1 MEKAGIESV
10 LYLPFIINN
19 IKMIARGLTGRI
31 EMFKKLIIF
40 LMLFSFM
47 AITIDESQA
56 GFFKRS
62 KTNKKQSSKKE
73 ETKSQTEQEK
83 KILVVEIFAS
93 WCPGCKNIQPTLDQ
107 LVKEV
112 PGINLIQLD
121 VSTPSK
127 AKQAAKKAQ
136 ELKIEEF
143 FQSNKSKTATVG
155 IILPDLGEVVS
166 IFQNNNKSSEYK
178 TAIDEA
184 KTKEKA
190 LQPPEA

>member
-1 MEKAGIESV
+1 M
-10 LYLPFIINN
+10 L
-19 IKMIARGLTGRI
+19 
-31 EMFKKLIIF
+31 KKLIIF
-40 LMLFSFM
+40 LILFSFM
-47 AITIDESQA
+47 TLTINDESQA
-56 GFFKRS
+56 GLFNRS
-62 KTNKKQSSKKE
+62 KSGKKQSSTKE
-73 ETKSQTEQEK
+73 ETKTQSEQGK
-83 KILVVEIFAS
+83 NVLVIEVFAS

-127 AKQAAKKAQ
+127 AKLSAKQSK

-155 IILPDLGEVVS
+155 IIVPSSGEVVTT
-166 IFQNNNKSSEYK
+166 FQNNNKLSEYK

-190 LQPPEA
+190 LQSPPA

>member
-19 IKMIARGLTGRI
+19 IKMALGLTGRI

-40 LMLFSFM
+40 LMLFSFI

-56 GFFKRS
+56 GLFKRN
-62 KTNKKQSSKKE
+62 KTSKKQSSKKE
-73 ETKSQTEQEK
+73 ETTSQAEQGK

-112 PGINLIQLD
+112 SEINLVQLD

-127 AKQAAKKAQ
+127 AKQSAKQAQ

-155 IILPDLGEVVS
+155 IIVPDSGEVVS
-166 IFQNNNKSSEYK
+166 VFQNNNKSSEYK

-184 KTKEKA
+184 KTKQKS
-190 LQPPEA
+190 LQSPEA

>member
-1 MEKAGIESV
+1 MEKARIESV

-19 IKMIARGLTGRI
+19 IKMIVLSLTGRI

-47 AITIDESQA
+47 AITINESQA
-56 GFFKRS
+56 GLFKRN
-62 KTNKKQSSKKE
+62 KTSKKQSSKE
-73 ETKSQTEQEK
+73 ETTSRTEQEK

-112 PGINLIQLD
+112 SEINLVQLD

-127 AKQAAKKAQ
+127 ARQSAKQAQ

-155 IILPDLGEVVS
+155 IIVPDSGEVVS
-166 IFQNNNKSSEYK
+166 VFQNNNKSSEYK

-184 KTKEKA
+184 KTKQKS
-190 LQPPEA
+190 LQPPEV